1 MKKIII
7 ILIGLLIITGC
18 SLNNSNENV
27 SYKENSIIYNLYIK
41 DYYMESI
48 DFYLP
53 ENAYDIAKKN
63 TEVDYDSIE
72 YMLLEDNFA
81 RPIHNNNKTFYQK
94 TIKKLNN
101 SVYVNL
107 RFNYLEN
114 DFMNSNYIN
123 TCFEN
128 KNIHNED
135 DYFEIHLSGAFY
147 CLQDKTLTVQVTSS
161 YVEEETNGEKNNNSF
176 RWTID
181 KDNLNNVNIYY
192 KVMRDKNKMIDKYE
206 KVPTVSD
213 KSNNSN
219 ILIIEF
225 IVIVSVLLLGFILY
239 IFVVRKK

>member
-7 ILIGLLIITGC
+7 VLISLLIITGC
-18 SLNNSNENV
+18 SLNNSNENI
-27 SYKENSIIYNLYIK
+27 SYKENSIIYNLFIK

-53 ENAYDIAKKN
+53 ENAYDIAKN
-63 TEVDYDSIE
+63 HTEVDYDSIE

-107 RFNYLEN
+107 KFNYLEN
-114 DFMNSNYIN
+114 DFINSNYIN

-128 KNIHNED
+128 KEIHNEE

-176 RWTID
+176 KWTID
-181 KDNLNNVNIYY
+181 KDNFNNVNIYY
-192 KVMRDKNKMIDKYE
+192 KVMRNKSKMIDTYE
-206 KVPTVSD
+206 KIPVINNN
-213 KSNNSN
+213 KSN
-219 ILIIEF
+219 LLLIEF
-225 IVIVSVLLLGFILY
+225 FVIVSVLLLGFVLY